1 MIDSNT
7 DPRRV
12 LLSGCHL
19 PSKQASQ
26 GIANEDYDRYLP
38 SLPVPVW
45 QVRSRPSGGCASGFG
60 GWDWLPGDI
69 GCAQNCEGCS
79 YPQGWQVCSLE
90 KCVSPTS
97 QAIFANPLS
106 RQGRKVSSPFCQEGS
121 RPSSFM
127 GLSQEGEYIPFV
139 RKDLSFQRAASYSR
153 LMSWS
158 ETCQFQCCDLYLE
171 FCLLKWQ

>member
-1 MIDSNT
+1 MTDAFLPCPFQFGRWGQGPVEAVLQGSGAGTGCQETSAVLRIVSN
-7 DPRRV
+7 
-12 LLSGCHL
+12 L
-19 PSKQASQ
+19 K
-26 GIANEDYDRYLP
+26 
-38 SLPVPVW
+38 
-45 QVRSRPSGGCASGFG
+45 
-60 GWDWLPGDI
+60 
-69 GCAQNCEGCS
+69 GCS

-139 RKDLSFQRAASYSR
+139 RKELSFQRAASYSR

-171 FCLLKWQ
+171 FCLLKWHWAVVFKVWSTDPWGSQDPFYLR